1 MTFDGKLAKNDE
13 EASEELLEHLKIIDG
28 INIERP
34 SLKSR
39 LASAWRPL
47 KFKAAMAHV
56 GLMVSLSIY
65 CVVGGI
71 VSTSICLCLANCSL
85 GV

>member
-1 MTFDGKLAKNDE
+1 MAYESKMIKNDE

-28 INIERP
+28 LSNTER
-34 SLKSR
+34 LTLRTR
-39 LASAWRPL
+39 LANAWKPL
-47 KFKAAMAHV
+47 KLRAAFGHI

-71 VSTSICLCLANCSL
+71 VSKCLLL
-85 GV
+85 IHIIHIT